1 MAKSKAEIDKEIMY
15 RKIMPSSTRS
25 QPVHTEAPSSVSNM
39 DSPLPPLPQVWP
51 MHCAAPSPRLYRCG
65 KIRIPYL

>member
-25 QPVHTEAPSSVSNM
+25 QPVHTEAPTSVSNM
-39 DSPLPPLPQVWP
+39 DS
-51 MHCAAPSPRLYRCG
+51 APSPTSAGMADALRRSSPHLYRCG

>member
-39 DSPLPPLPQVWP
+39 DS
-51 MHCAAPSPRLYRCG
+51 APSPTSAGMALSL
-65 KIRIPYL
+65 IHI

>member
-25 QPVHTEAPSSVSNM
+25 QPVHTEVPLVIRTAF
-39 DSPLPPLPQVWP
+39 LPPLPQVWP
-51 MHCAAPSPRLYRCG
+51 MHCAAPSPRLCRCG